1 MSSARGSAAT
11 CLLTRELLPRRPE
24 MPYLRVLIV
33 AGLLALAGCASEPP
47 VQIAASTW
55 RQVDRDIAAASR
67 AASEQARAH
76 ALKDMQRWMD
86 LVYRQTDDAFIPWF
100 SSYWTQQ
107 WLSMKVSWYKL
118 SAGGEK
124 DPTVN
129 RLALY
134 LQEQYQDRVLEP
146 VAEETGPEQ
155 IMQRATGLYVRQL
168 DQRLQGIG
176 PRHGVPREQFDQR
189 LKQIP
194 AIALPPGASLY
205 QVVHADPLDR
215 LPAYRALI
223 KRIRTTPG
231 GLGDWSADP
240 GISSVAQRTSE
251 RLVDDLTTSGA
262 ASAVSAM
269 VGRVA
274 GATISL
280 GVAVFTAIARADE
293 QPETEALL
301 RKNLNVA
308 FDEEWLELMRST
320 DRGVLAGVYHLSG
333 QIEGGLL
340 WSAPI
345 KYEPALPGQPLRGA
359 RVD

>member
-1 MSSARGSAAT
+1 
-11 CLLTRELLPRRPE
+11 
-24 MPYLRVLIV
+24 MPNLRVLSIV
-33 AGLLALAGCASEPP
+33 WLLALAGCASDPP
-47 VQIAASTW
+47 VQVAASTW

-134 LQEQYQDRVLEP
+134 LQEKYQDRVLEP
-146 VAEETGPEQ
+146 VAEETSPEQ
-155 IMQRATGLYVRQL
+155 IMQRTTGLYVRQL

-189 LKQIP
+189 LKEIP
-194 AIALPPGASLY
+194 AIALAPGASLY

-231 GLGDWSADP
+231 GLGDWSTDP

-251 RLVDDLTTSGA
+251 RLVDDLATRGA
-262 ASAVSAM
+262 ASGVSAI
-269 VGRVA
+269 VGGGG
-274 GATISL
+274 GAVISI
-280 GVAVFTAIARADE
+280 GVAVFTAIARANE
-293 QPETEALL
+293 RPETEALL
-301 RKNLNVA
+301 RKNLNAA
-308 FDEEWLELMRST
+308 FDEEWLELMRSP
-320 DRGVLAGVYHLSG
+320 DRGVLAGVHHLSG
-333 QIEGGLL
+333 QIEDGLL
-340 WSAPI
+340 RSAPI
-345 KYEPALPGQPLRGA
+345 KLEPARPEQPRWGA
-359 RVD
+359 SVD

>member
-1 MSSARGSAAT
+1 
-11 CLLTRELLPRRPE
+11 
-24 MPYLRVLIV
+24 MPSLRVLIV
-33 AGLLALAGCASEPP
+33 VWLLALAGCASDPP

-55 RQVDRDIAAASR
+55 RQVDRDIAVASR

-86 LVYRQTDDAFIPWF
+86 LVYRQTDAAFIPWF

-107 WLSMKVSWYKL
+107 WLSVKVSWYKL
-118 SAGGEK
+118 SADGAK
-124 DPTVN
+124 DPTVQ

-134 LQEQYQDRVLEP
+134 LQGQYQNRVLKP
-146 VAEETGPEQ
+146 VAEETSPEQ
-155 IMQRATGLYVRQL
+155 IMQRTIGLYVRQL

-189 LKQIP
+189 LKDIP
-194 AIALPPGASLY
+194 AIALAPGASLY
-205 QVVHADPLDR
+205 QVVHAAPLDR

-231 GLGDWSADP
+231 SLGDWSADP

-251 RLVDDLTTSGA
+251 RLVDDFATSGG

-269 VGRVA
+269 VGGVA

-280 GVAVFTAIARADE
+280 GVVIFTAVARENDR
-293 QPETEALL
+293 PEAEAQL
-301 RKNLNVA
+301 RKNLNAA
-308 FDEEWLELMRST
+308 FDEEWLELMRSP
-320 DRGVLAGVYHLSG
+320 DRGVLAGVHHLSV
-333 QIEGGLL
+333 QIEGGLV

-345 KYEPALPGQPLRGA
+345 KFEPPRPGQLPRGA
-359 RVD
+359 SVD

>member
-1 MSSARGSAAT
+1 
-11 CLLTRELLPRRPE
+11 
-24 MPYLRVLIV
+24 MPNLRVLII
-33 AGLLALAGCASEPP
+33 AGLLALAGCASDPP
-47 VQIAASTW
+47 VPIAASTW

-107 WLSMKVSWYKL
+107 WLSMKVSWYKM

-134 LQEQYQDRVLEP
+134 LQEKYQDRVLEP
-146 VAEETGPEQ
+146 VAEEIGPEQ
-155 IMQRATGLYVRQL
+155 IMQRTTGLYVRQL

-176 PRHGVPREQFDQR
+176 PRHGVPQEQFDQH
-189 LKQIP
+189 LKEIP
-194 AIALPPGASLY
+194 AIALAPGASLY

-231 GLGDWSADP
+231 GLGDWSTDP

-251 RLVDDLTTSGA
+251 RLVDDLAISGA
-262 ASAVSAM
+262 ASGVSAI
-269 VGRVA
+269 VGGGG
-274 GATISL
+274 GAVISL
-280 GVAVFTAIARADE
+280 GVAIFTSIARANE
-293 QPETEALL
+293 RPETEALL
-301 RKNLNVA
+301 RKNLNAA

-320 DRGVLAGVYHLSG
+320 DRGVLAGVHHLSG

-340 WSAPI
+340 RSAPI
-345 KYEPALPGQPLRGA
+345 KLEPARPEQPRWGA
-359 RVD
+359 SVD

>member
-1 MSSARGSAAT
+1 
-11 CLLTRELLPRRPE
+11 
-24 MPYLRVLIV
+24 MPNLRVLIIT
-33 AGLLALAGCASEPP
+33 GLLALAGCASDPP
-47 VQIAASTW
+47 VPIAASTW

-67 AASEQARAH
+67 AASEQARAY

-107 WLSMKVSWYKL
+107 WLSMKVSWYKM

-134 LQEQYQDRVLEP
+134 LQEKYQDRVLEP
-146 VAEETGPEQ
+146 VAEEIGPEQ
-155 IMQRATGLYVRQL
+155 IMQRTTGLYVRQL
-168 DQRLQGIG
+168 DQRLQAIG
-176 PRHGVPREQFDQR
+176 PRHGVPGEQFDQR
-189 LKQIP
+189 LKDIP
-194 AIALPPGASLY
+194 AIALAPGASLY
-205 QVVHADPLDR
+205 QLVHADPLER
-215 LPAYRALI
+215 LPAYKALI
-223 KRIRTTPG
+223 KRIRTSPG
-231 GLGDWSADP
+231 GLGDWSTDP

-251 RLVDDLTTSGA
+251 RLVDDLATSGG

-269 VGRVA
+269 VGGVA
-274 GATISL
+274 GAAISL
-280 GVAVFTAIARADE
+280 GVAAFNAIARENDR
-293 QPETEALL
+293 PETEAQL
-301 RKNLNVA
+301 RKNLNAA

-320 DRGVLAGVYHLSG
+320 DRGVLAGVHHLSG

-345 KYEPALPGQPLRGA
+345 RFEPQLPEPSR
-359 RVD
+359 